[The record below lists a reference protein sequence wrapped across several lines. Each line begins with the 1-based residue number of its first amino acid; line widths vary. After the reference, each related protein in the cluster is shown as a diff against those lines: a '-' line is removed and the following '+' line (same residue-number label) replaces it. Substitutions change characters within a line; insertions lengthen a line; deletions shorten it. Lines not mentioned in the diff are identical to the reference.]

1 MKHVLRLSDDP
12 YQLEDARGAARAC
25 RYDRLRSEQV
35 RAELIARAP
44 STARDGE
51 REMQHH
57 MLFCALALDYLLGAH
72 PDADLRKLVIEDYK
86 ETVKDWERPRVD

>member
-1 MKHVLRLSDDP
+1 MFYDYLTIRISSRMRAELRAHVAKIDSDP
-12 YQLEDARGAARAC
+12 SKFAR
-25 RYDRLRSEQV
+25 
-35 RAELIARAP
+35 ELIARAL
-44 STARDGE
+44 SIARDAE

-86 ETVKDWERPRVD
+86 ETVKDWERPHVD